1 MTKIY
6 KIAVIDDH
14 PLMRRGIAETLSEV
28 PDFEVIA
35 SGGSAD
41 DALRSVENDQPDLIL
56 LDAMM
61 PGGGIDATRQITGR
75 RSEAKVIV
83 LSIREDLETVKAALK
98 AGARGYVSKGVVAGE
113 LIDAVRK
120 VLNGGSYVSPELAA
134 RLLTDPESIGAQSF
148 DSAHAAGPLSEREHD
163 LLRLV
168 GQGLSNLEIATK
180 LGLAENTVK
189 HQLTPLFRK
198 LGVRNRTEAAL
209 LAGVRA
215 LTALA

>member
-28 PDFEVIA
+28 LDFEVIA

-61 PGGGIDATRQITGR
+61 PGGGIDATRQITSR
-75 RSEAKVIV
+75 WSEAKVIV

-98 AGARGYVSKGVVAGE
+98 AGARGYVSKGVIAGE

-134 RLLTDPESIGAQSF
+134 RLLTVPESIGGQSL
-148 DSAHAAGPLSEREHD
+148 DAAVGPLSEREHD

-168 GQGLSNLEIATK
+168 GQGLSNLEIATR

-209 LAGVRA
+209 LAGSRA

>member
-28 PDFEVIA
+28 LDFEVVA

-61 PGGGIDATRQITGR
+61 PGGGIDATRQITSR
-75 RSEAKVIV
+75 WREAKVIV

-98 AGARGYVSKGVVAGE
+98 AGARGYVSKGVIAGE

-134 RLLTDPESIGAQSF
+134 RLLTVPESIGGQSL
-148 DSAHAAGPLSEREHD
+148 DAAAGPLSEREHD

-168 GQGLSNLEIATK
+168 GQGLSNLEIATR

-209 LAGVRA
+209 LAGSRA

>member
-28 PDFEVIA
+28 LDFEVIA

-61 PGGGIDATRQITGR
+61 PGGGIDATRQITSR
-75 RSEAKVIV
+75 WREAKVIV

-98 AGARGYVSKGVVAGE
+98 AGARGYVSKGVIAGE

-134 RLLTDPESIGAQSF
+134 RLLTVPESIGGQSL
-148 DSAHAAGPLSEREHD
+148 DAAVGPLSEREHD

-168 GQGLSNLEIATK
+168 GQGLSNLEIATR

-209 LAGVRA
+209 LAGSRA